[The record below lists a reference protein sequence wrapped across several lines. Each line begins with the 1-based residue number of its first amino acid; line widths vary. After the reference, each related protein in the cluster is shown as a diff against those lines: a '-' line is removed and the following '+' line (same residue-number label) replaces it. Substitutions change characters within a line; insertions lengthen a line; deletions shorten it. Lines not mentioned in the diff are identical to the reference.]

1 MEVQEKFYEEGIDV
15 ANQISE
21 FQEET
26 ENLGETVEKEVEALL
41 EGSGQGMEFELDGV
55 DREIFESGATSPP
68 ALERPFSAA
77 STLILVPS
85 QGSFKFVL

>member
-55 DREIFESGATSPP
+55 DRGNFRIRCNFSSSSGAPVLSCINSD
-68 ALERPFSAA
+68 FSTF
-77 STLILVPS
+77 SRFI
-85 QGSFKFVL
+85 